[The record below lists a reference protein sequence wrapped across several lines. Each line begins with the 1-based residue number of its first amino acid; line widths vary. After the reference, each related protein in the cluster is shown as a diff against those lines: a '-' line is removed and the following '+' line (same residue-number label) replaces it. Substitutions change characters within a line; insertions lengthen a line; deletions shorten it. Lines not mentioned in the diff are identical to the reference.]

1 MIKVCKFYF
10 RVWWYKFYERFTG
23 QLMLDQEGY
32 RPNVGIVLIQPNQ
45 LKNMAGEMNTSAVT
59 PVSEAKLSTAKVFWA
74 RRVGG
79 QDAWQFPQGGI
90 NDGESP
96 EAAVMRELHEEIGV
110 AEHAV
115 KVLGQTSGWLKYD
128 LPAHMRRNNSTPG
141 FVGQK
146 QKWFL
151 LELLESGASVQMDT
165 TNKPEF
171 DDFQWVSY
179 YYPITQVVDFKREV
193 YRSALIEL
201 AQFLP
206 RNQ

>member
-1 MIKVCKFYF
+1 
-10 RVWWYKFYERFTG
+10 
-23 QLMLDQEGY
+23 MLDQEVY
-32 RPNVGIVLIQPNQ
+32 RPNVGIVLIQPNP
-45 LKNMAGEMNTSAVT
+45 LRSRAVDTEVAANTSVGKG
-59 PVSEAKLSTAKVFWA
+59 EISTDKVFWA

-79 QDAWQFPQGGI
+79 HDAWQFPQGGI

-110 AEHAV
+110 AQDAV
-115 KVLGQTSGWLKYD
+115 KILGQTSGWLKYD
-128 LPAHMRRNNSTPG
+128 LPLHMRRNNSTPG

-151 LELLESGASVQMDT
+151 LEMLESEACVKMDVT
-165 TNKPEF
+165 DKPEF

-193 YRSALIEL
+193 YRSALVEL
-201 AQFLP
+201 AQYLP
-206 RNQ
+206 GNP